1 MDTVPARP
9 TSAPAVSSPVSERI
23 DQLWEDRARLSPQD
37 TAARDA
43 ITAAVDEIDSG
54 QVRVAWLD
62 PDSDAVVVDE
72 RAKRAILLAFR
83 VLPMV
88 RSQVG
93 DFRYHDR
100 VPLTS
105 RLDGV
110 RAVAGA
116 IVRWGAY
123 VAPGAVLMPSF
134 VNIGAYVDAGTMV
147 DTWATVGS
155 CAQIGKN
162 VHLSGGVG
170 IGGVLE
176 PPNAVPVVV
185 EDDAFIGSRCMVVNG
200 ARVRAGAVLGAG
212 TILTP
217 TTHVIDVQTGAEL
230 PTGEVPAWSVCVG
243 GTRARTFPGGEFG
256 MPCVLVLKRL
266 TAGDRHDKTAL
277 NDVLRDHGV
286 NA

>member
-1 MDTVPARP
+1 MEISSAVPAQ
-9 TSAPAVSSPVSERI
+9 I
-23 DQLWEDRARLSPQD
+23 DEFWEHRAELGPDD
-37 TAARDA
+37 TEAAKL
-43 ITAAVDEIDSG
+43 ITAAVEKIDSG
-54 QVRVAWLD
+54 EVRVAWVD
-62 PDSDAVVVDE
+62 AASDRVVVDE

-105 RLDGV
+105 NLDGV
-110 RAVAGA
+110 RTVAGA

-134 VNIGAYVDAGTMV
+134 VNIGAYVDSGTMV
-147 DTWATVGS
+147 DTWATIGS

-162 VHLSGGVG
+162 VHVSGGVG

-185 EDDAFIGSRCMVVNG
+185 EDEVMISSRCMIVEG
-200 ARVRAGAVLGAG
+200 ARVRTGAVLGAG

-217 TTHVIDVQTGAEL
+217 TTHVIDVQTGEEL
-230 PTGEVPAWSVCVG
+230 PRGEAPAWSVCVSG
-243 GTRARTFPGGEFG
+243 IRNRQFPGGNFG
-256 MPCVLVLKRL
+256 MQCVLVLKRL
-266 TAGDRHDKTAL
+266 VEGERHDKSKL
-277 NDVLRDHGV
+277 NEVLRDHGV
-286 NA
+286 GA